1 MARMTVPDLLD
12 ERAGEQP
19 DKLLVACGAA
29 RRSYGEMA
37 GVAAGL
43 AGRLAAAGVDAGER
57 VAFIVPNRMER
68 IDLFF
73 ACARLGAVQV
83 PLNTFLKGDFLR
95 HQLADSGAATAVVD
109 GPGLAAVAP
118 LLTELPALRRLILLD
133 GAEAPE
139 RAGVELLHYEVLP
152 PGGDSGDLARPVPD
166 DLAAIVYTSGT
177 TGPSK
182 GCRIN
187 QGYYVHVGAGIQAA
201 LDLQPDD
208 VYLTAFPLFHLSGQ
222 ALALMAALHRGAT
235 LVVEEAFS
243 ASTFM
248 ARAGEVD
255 ATVVMGVGAMA
266 QAILA
271 TPPAATDRAHRVR
284 LCSWIPLPEAA
295 QLEFEARFGT
305 AVTAEGYGQT
315 ECAPVTFSPPG
326 GPRRR
331 TSAGRAAPWLEV
343 RVVDDDDVEVPAG
356 EVGEIVVRPLEP
368 DGLFRGYWGRDA
380 ETVRTF
386 RNLWHHTGDY
396 GRMDADGF
404 VTFVDRKKDALRRR
418 GENVS
423 SMELEAAILH
433 HPGIA
438 EVAVHAVESAATED
452 DIKACVV
459 PLTGA
464 GTPELTP
471 DELFGFLAG
480 TLPYF
485 AVPRYVE
492 LVPELPRNALGR
504 VLKHELRDRG
514 VTPATWDFEKLGLTV
529 ERDRRRARGP
539 GGVPRNGGDEP

>member
-1 MARMTVPDLLD
+1 MRRMTVADLLD

-19 DKLLVACGAA
+19 GKLLVACGGERRTYRQAA
-29 RRSYGEMA
+29 D
-37 GVAAGL
+37 VAAGL
-43 AGRLAAAGVDAGER
+43 AATLAEAGVAAGER
-57 VAFIVPNRMER
+57 VAFLVPNRMER

-83 PLNTFLKGDFLR
+83 PLNTFLKGEFLR

-118 LLTELPALRRLILLD
+118 LLPELAALERLVVLD
-133 GAEAPE
+133 GPDAPG
-139 RAGVELLHYEVLP
+139 RAAVDVVPYEKLV
-152 PGGDSGDLARPVPD
+152 SGDGSGLPRPGPD

-182 GCRIN
+182 GCRIS
-187 QGYYVHVGAGIQAA
+187 QGYYVHAGAGMRTL
-201 LDLQPDD
+201 LDLRPDD

-222 ALALMAALHRGAT
+222 ALALVATLHQGAT
-235 LVVEEAFS
+235 VIFEPAFS

-248 ARAGEVD
+248 ATAGAVG

-271 TPPAATDRAHRVR
+271 TPPAGTDRAHGVR
-284 LCSWIPLPEAA
+284 LCSWIPLPEGA

-305 AVTAEGYGQT
+305 VVTAEGYGQT
-315 ECAPVTFSPPG
+315 ECAPVTFSSPS

-331 TSAGRAAPWLEV
+331 ASAGRPAPWLEV
-343 RVVDDDDVEVPAG
+343 RMVDDDDVEVPTG
-356 EVGEIVVRPLEP
+356 QVGEIVVRPLEP
-368 DGLFRGYWGRDA
+368 DSLFGGYWGRDA
-380 ETVRTF
+380 ETLRTF

-396 GRMDADGF
+396 GRMDAEGF

-423 SMELEAAILH
+423 SMELEAAIRRY
-433 HPGIA
+433 PAIA

-459 PLTGA
+459 PQAGA
-464 GTPELTP
+464 PELTP
-471 DELFGFLAG
+471 DELFGFFAEA
-480 TLPYF
+480 LPYF

-492 LVPELPRNALGR
+492 VVPELPKNALGR
-504 VLKHELRDRG
+504 VLKHELRARG
-514 VTPATWDFEKLGLTV
+514 VTPATWDFDKLGLAV
-529 ERDRRRARGP
+529 EHDRRRGGGRG
-539 GGVPRNGGDEP
+539 

>member
-1 MARMTVPDLLD
+1 MARMTVADLLD
-12 ERAGEQP
+12 QRAGEQP
-19 DKLLVACGAA
+19 GKMLVVCGAD
-29 RRSYGEMA
+29 RRTYRQA
-37 GVAAGL
+37 ADTAAGL
-43 AGRLAAAGVDAGER
+43 AAALAAVGVAAGER
-57 VAFIVPNRMER
+57 VAFLVPNRMER

-83 PLNTFLKGDFLR
+83 PLNTFLQGEFLR
-95 HQLADSGAATAVVD
+95 YQLADCGAVTAVVD

-118 LLTELPALRRLILLD
+118 LLPALPALERLIVLYDDAGDGPAPGLPAAVEVIPFADLD
-133 GAEAPE
+133 G
-139 RAGVELLHYEVLP
+139 RARADPDLP
-152 PGGDSGDLARPVPD
+152 RPGPD

-182 GCRIN
+182 GCRIS
-187 QGYYVHVGAGIQAA
+187 QGYYVHAGAGMRTL
-201 LDLQPDD
+201 LDLGPDD

-222 ALALMAALHRGAT
+222 ALALVATLHQGAT
-235 LVVEEAFS
+235 VVFEPAFS

-248 ARAGEVD
+248 ATAGAVG

-266 QAILA
+266 QAILG
-271 TPPAATDRAHRVR
+271 TPPAETDRAHHVR

-295 QLEFEARFGT
+295 QLEFEARFAT
-305 AVTAEGYGQT
+305 TVTAEGYGQT
-315 ECAPVTFSPPG
+315 ECAPVTFSSPS

-331 TSAGRAAPWLEV
+331 SSAGRPAPWLEV
-343 RVVDDDDVEVPAG
+343 RTVDDDDMAVPTG

-368 DGLFRGYWGRDA
+368 DSLFGGYWGRDD

-396 GRMDADGF
+396 GRIDADGF

-423 SMELEAAILH
+423 SMELEAAILR

-459 PLTGA
+459 AAA
-464 GTPELTP
+464 GSSELTP
-471 DELFGFLAG
+471 DELFGFFSEQ
-480 TLPYF
+480 LPYF

-492 LVPELPRNALGR
+492 LVPELPKNALGR
-504 VLKHELRDRG
+504 VLKHELRARG
-514 VTPATWDFEKLGLTV
+514 VTPATWDFDKLGLV
-529 ERDRRRARGP
+529 VDRDRRR
-539 GGVPRNGGDEP
+539 GGGGG